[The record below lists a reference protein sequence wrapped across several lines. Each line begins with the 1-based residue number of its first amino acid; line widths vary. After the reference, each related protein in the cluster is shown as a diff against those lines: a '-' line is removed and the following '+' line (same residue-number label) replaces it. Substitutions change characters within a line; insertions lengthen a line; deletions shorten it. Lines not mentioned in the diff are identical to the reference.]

1 MRTEQPDKRTRLI
14 ETATKLAYGRGFRET
29 SLADIA
35 EAARVPVGNV
45 YYYFKTKEEV
55 AEAVVE
61 RRLEEFRAAR
71 AEWDRLSSPKERLLA
86 FVGSVQANREQLA
99 RGGCPLGGACTGVD
113 RGGGSIAE
121 KYAAL
126 FHEAMPL
133 RAEDALL
140 AGCARSCTGR
150 AALSRRNPQR
160 SSMSPCVGLR
170 SSFGP
175 LGMKRIHESSRSTS
189 SRPFKVWRLLR
200 SAPTTARWWSWRQR
214 DLKTGSGPCDTESS
228 SNHEDR

>member
-1 MRTEQPDKRTRLI
+1 MRTAQRDKRTRLI

-45 YYYFKTKEEV
+45 YYYFKTKEEL

-99 RGGCPLGGACTGVD
+99 RGGCALGGLCTELHKE
-113 RGGGSIAE
+113 GGALAKKS
-121 KYAAL
+121 AAL
-126 FHEAMPL
+126 FTEPMGWLEEQFRAAGHE
-133 RAEDALL
+133 EDARELSAHL
-140 AGCARSCTGR
+140 FCAFQGM
-150 AALSRRNPQR
+150 AAVAHAANDPDL
-160 SSMSPCVGLR
+160 VVLEV
-170 SSFGP
+170 
-175 LGMKRIHESSRSTS
+175 KR
-189 SRPFKVWRLLR
+189 
-200 SAPTTARWWSWRQR
+200 
-214 DLKTGSGPCDTESS
+214 LKDWIGTL
-228 SNHEDR
+228 